1 MLGKILV
8 SPCSINKSHKIL
20 FGLNPI
26 HPTRMTGPVTHTIR
40 VRGYL
45 EITRDLRDMTHDAYL
60 DRGLHAQR
68 IVRPR

>member
-8 SPCSINKSHKIL
+8 SPCSIKAHKIL

-26 HPTRMTGPVTHTIR
+26 HPTWMAGPITHTIR

-45 EITRDLRDMTHDAYL
+45 GITRDLRDMTHDAYL
-60 DRGLHAQR
+60 DRGLYAQR